1 MIGVEIIN
9 WMKIKMPEIHDR
21 RLTQK
26 EVDRLMSPMELD
38 LIAYFSQLQED
49 ILTIIDRAERN
60 NTTPS
65 NLIDNIIGLLE
76 D

>member
-26 EVDRLMSPMELD
+26 EVDRLMGPMELD

-60 NTTPS
+60 NSTPS
-65 NLIDNIIGLLE
+65 ELIDNIVGLLE

>member
-1 MIGVEIIN
+1 
-9 WMKIKMPEIHDR
+9 MKIKMPEIHDR

>member
-1 MIGVEIIN
+1 MG
-9 WMKIKMPEIHDR
+9 
-21 RLTQK
+21 
-26 EVDRLMSPMELD
+26 PMELD

-60 NTTPS
+60 NSTPS
-65 NLIDNIIGLLE
+65 ELIDNIVGLLE